1 MPKVEQS
8 IEIKV
13 PVTAA
18 YDQWTRF
25 EEFPNFMNGVEEVR
39 QLDDTHLHWVAE
51 IGGTREEWDAE
62 ITEQHPDE
70 RIAWKSIG
78 GKNNAGVVTFQGLDD
93 HRCEIM
99 LRLDWES
106 EGMIEKLGSA
116 IGQDDRQV
124 KSDLQRF
131 KEFVESRGSET
142 DGWRGQVEQGV
153 RR

>member
-13 PVTAA
+13 PVRAA

-70 RIAWKSIG
+70 RIAWKAIG
-78 GKNNAGVVTFQGLDD
+78 GKNNAGVVTFHGLDD